1 MNSPLGSTDAAT
13 KGLDTSSEMKTEK
26 PVILK
31 KEFIGPF
38 LLIAALFP
46 LWGFANDITN
56 PLVKAFK
63 DIFLI
68 SNAQS
73 SMVQF
78 AFYLGYGI
86 MAIPAA
92 IFIRSF
98 SYKAGI
104 LLGLGLY
111 AIGAALFIPASIT
124 MEFYFFLAALCILTC
139 GLALLET
146 TANPYVLSMGDPET
160 STQRLN
166 LAQAFNPIGSL
177 TGMFVAS
184 TFILNKLQVEEFRA
198 AEKAAHPEYAN
209 LLPSVVDGKLTQA
222 LQDFSVSDPIAHQA
236 MQAAD
241 LATVRGPYV
250 AIASIVAIL
259 FLVFLVSR
267 LPRTMTH
274 DHPLTGKELK
284 ETFGRLMR
292 NGRYLEGVLAQA
304 FYVGAQIMCWTFV
317 IHYGMTSVGLSAAEA
332 QGYNMI
338 AMSVFLVSRFIC
350 TFMLGFVRPGQL
362 LMILASG
369 GMLLTLATIFVGGIY
384 GLYCLVGISACM
396 SLMFPT
402 IYGIALKGMGDDA
415 SLASAGLV
423 MAIVGGALMPPLQG
437 ALIDADSL
445 LNGIPSVQ
453 TSFVLPFICFV
464 VITVYGYRAHNKYQ
478 A

>member
-1 MNSPLGSTDAAT
+1 MVNQDI
-13 KGLDTSSEMKTEK
+13 EK
-26 PVILK
+26 QTVEDKAVILSRDMVVP
-31 KEFIGPF
+31 FI
-38 LLIAALFP
+38 LVALLFP
-46 LWGFANDITN
+46 LWGFANDVTN

-73 SMVQF
+73 SLVQF

-104 LLGLGLY
+104 LFGLALY
-111 AIGAALFIPASIT
+111 AVGASLFIPASLYQQ
-124 MEFYFFLAALCILTC
+124 FNFFLAALCILTC

-146 TANPYVLSMGDPET
+146 TANPYILSMGHPAT
-160 STQRLN
+160 ATRRLN
-166 LAQAFNPIGSL
+166 LAQAFNPMGSL

-184 TFILNKLQVEEFRA
+184 TLILNKLQVEEFRQ
-198 AEKAAHPEYAN
+198 AEKARHPEYDT
-209 LLPSVVDGKLTQA
+209 LLPSVVDGKLTEA
-222 LQDFSVSDPIAHQA
+222 LHQFSITDPVAHQA

-250 AIASIVAIL
+250 TIAVVVTAL
-259 FLVFLVSR
+259 FFVFLFSK

-274 DHPLTGKELK
+274 DHPLTLTELK
-284 ETFGRLMR
+284 DIFKRLIR
-292 NGRYLEGVLAQA
+292 NKRYIEGVVAQA
-304 FYVGAQIMCWTFV
+304 FYVGAQIMCWTFI
-317 IHYGMTSVGLSAAEA
+317 IHYGMTVIGLTAAQA
-332 QGYNMI
+332 QGYNI
-338 AMSVFLVSRFIC
+338 VAMVIFLSSRFIC
-350 TFMLGFVRPGQL
+350 TLLLGYIQPSRL
-362 LMILASG
+362 LMVLALGGLILVTGAIALN
-369 GMLLTLATIFVGGIY
+369 GMI
-384 GLYCLVGISACM
+384 GLYSLIGVSACM

-402 IYGIALKGMGDDA
+402 IYGIALKDMGDDA

-437 ALIDADSL
+437 AMIDAPSII
-445 LNGIPSVQ
+445 GSIPSVK
-453 TSFVLPFICFV
+453 TSFFLPLICFV
-464 VITVYGYRAHNKYQ
+464 VIAIYGYRAQHVHK

>member
-1 MNSPLGSTDAAT
+1 MTTVTATETTGDAI
-13 KGLDTSSEMKTEK
+13 KDSNVSKT
-26 PVILK
+26 PILA
-31 KEFIGPF
+31 KEYLLPFI
-38 LLIAALFP
+38 LVAALFP

-92 IFIRSF
+92 IFIRRF

-104 LLGLGLY
+104 LLGLALY
-111 AIGAALFIPASIT
+111 AIGALLFLPASMT
-124 MEFYFFLAALCILTC
+124 AQFNFFLLALCVLTC

-146 TANPYVLSMGDPET
+146 TANPYILSMGSPET

-177 TGMFVAS
+177 GGMFVAS
-184 TFILNKLQVEEFRA
+184 NYILSELKVEEFRA
-198 AEKAAHPEYAN
+198 AEKAAHPEYTDM
-209 LLPSVVDGKLTQA
+209 LPSIVDGKLTQA
-222 LQDFSVSDPIAHQA
+222 LVDFSVAEPVAHQA

-241 LATVRGPYV
+241 LLTVRGPYIV
-250 AIASIVAIL
+250 IASVVALLFVL
-259 FLVFLVSR
+259 FLFR
-267 LPRTMTH
+267 KLPDTITH
-274 DHPLTGKELK
+274 DEPLTTKVLK
-284 ETFGRLMR
+284 ATFARLLS
-292 NGRYLEGVLAQA
+292 NARYREGVIAQA
-304 FYVGAQIMCWTFV
+304 FYVGAQIMSWTFI
-317 IHYGMTSVGLSAAEA
+317 IHYGMTSVGLTAAQA
-332 QGYNMI
+332 QQYNMF
-338 AMSVFLVSRFIC
+338 AMGIFLASRFIC
-350 TFMLGFVRPGQL
+350 TFLLAKIRPGQL
-362 LMILASG
+362 LQILAIGGITLSFGTIFIG
-369 GMLLTLATIFVGGIY
+369 GMT
-384 GLYCLVGISACM
+384 GLYCLIATSACM

-402 IYGIALKGMGDDA
+402 IYGIALKDTGNDA

-437 ALIDADSL
+437 NMIDGASLIA
-445 LNGIPSVQ
+445 GIPAVQ
-453 TSFVLPFICFV
+453 TSFVLPLVCFI
-464 VITVYGYRAHNKYQ
+464 VIAIYGYRAHNIHK